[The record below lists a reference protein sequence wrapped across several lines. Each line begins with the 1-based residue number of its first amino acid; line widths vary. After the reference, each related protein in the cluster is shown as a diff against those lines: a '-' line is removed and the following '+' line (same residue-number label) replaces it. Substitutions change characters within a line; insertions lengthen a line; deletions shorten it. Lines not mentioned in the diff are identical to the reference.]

1 LTILIRIRAIEET
14 IMNSSTT
21 KWDAVKAEWET
32 AARGHALLADPR
44 LNRGT
49 AFTERERDA
58 LDLVGLV
65 PAAVLTL
72 EQQAARAYAQYTAQ
86 PGDLAKNVYLRAL
99 HDRNEVLFYKLF
111 GDHLKE
117 MLPIVYTPTVGVA
130 IQRYSHEF
138 RRPRGIYLSVDA
150 PQHVE
155 RSLRAAGLS
164 ANDLDLI
171 VATDAQAVLGI
182 GDWGT
187 GGMEIAVGKL
197 AVYTAAAGI
206 DPARTLAVML
216 DVGTDRRELLD
227 DPLYLGNRRPRA
239 EPEVYDAFIELFV
252 NTATALFPGAL
263 LHWEDFG
270 PSNARRILERYQ
282 DQVLTFN
289 DDIQG
294 TGAVNLA
301 AVLSGVT
308 ASATPLRDHR
318 IVIFGSG
325 SAGIGVAE
333 QLRDALITEG
343 LPPQEAASRLWCLDR
358 HGLLTGDA
366 VEMREFQAPYARS
379 AAEVDGWTRDPALGG
394 IALEEVVERVRPTVL
409 IGTSGRADAFTEPVV
424 RRMAAAVKRPI
435 ILPMSNPTTLAEAV
449 PADLLAWTDGRA
461 LIATGSPF
469 EPVVYQGTTYTI
481 GQANNALV
489 FPGIGLGSIVARAS
503 RITKGMVTAAA
514 RAVAGLVD
522 ASAPGTAI
530 LPGVEELAGTSHA
543 VAVAVVRAA
552 VGDGVAR
559 AALPDDQIE
568 AAVRAAAW
576 RPEYRPI
583 RAV

>member
-1 LTILIRIRAIEET
+1 
-14 IMNSSTT
+14 
-21 KWDAVKAEWET
+21 
-32 AARGHALLADPR
+32 
-44 LNRGT
+44 
-49 AFTERERDA
+49 
-58 LDLVGLV
+58 
-65 PAAVLTL
+65 
-72 EQQAARAYAQYTAQ
+72 
-86 PGDLAKNVYLRAL
+86 
-99 HDRNEVLFYKLF
+99 
-111 GDHLKE
+111 
-117 MLPIVYTPTVGVA
+117 
-130 IQRYSHEF
+130 
-138 RRPRGIYLSVDA
+138 
-150 PQHVE
+150 
-155 RSLRAAGLS
+155 
-164 ANDLDLI
+164 
-171 VATDAQAVLGI
+171 
-182 GDWGT
+182 
-187 GGMEIAVGKL
+187 
-197 AVYTAAAGI
+197 
-206 DPARTLAVML
+206 
-216 DVGTDRRELLD
+216 
-227 DPLYLGNRRPRA
+227 
-239 EPEVYDAFIELFV
+239 
-252 NTATALFPGAL
+252 
-263 LHWEDFG
+263 
-270 PSNARRILERYQ
+270 
-282 DQVLTFN
+282 
-289 DDIQG
+289 
-294 TGAVNLA
+294 
-301 AVLSGVT
+301 
-308 ASATPLRDHR
+308 
-318 IVIFGSG
+318 VIFGSG

-343 LPPQEAASRLWCLDR
+343 LPPREAASRLWCLDR
-358 HGLLTGDA
+358 HGLLTGDTA
-366 VEMREFQAPYARS
+366 EMREFQAPYARS

-394 IALEEVVERVRPTVL
+394 IALKEVVERVRPTVL

-489 FPGIGLGSIVARAS
+489 FPGIGLGSIVAWAS

-514 RAVAGLVD
+514 RAVAGLAE

-530 LPGVEELAGTSHA
+530 LPGVEELAETSHA